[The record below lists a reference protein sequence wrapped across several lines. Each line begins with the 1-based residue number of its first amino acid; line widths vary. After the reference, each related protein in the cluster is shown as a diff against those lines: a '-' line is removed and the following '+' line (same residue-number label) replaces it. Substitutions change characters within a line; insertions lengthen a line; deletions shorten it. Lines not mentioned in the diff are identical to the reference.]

1 MFACSDFG
9 EAEQVPGDL
18 PDAATDGPAAIDS
31 PSGVDAS
38 DAALLPE
45 VHVPYCK
52 TLDAAQI
59 CNEFPG
65 PPVINGWVQFGNPE
79 AGVAE
84 WTNDAGATDPG
95 AARFSVGPVG
105 GTGATQRIYLSRGVP
120 AAPPAPS
127 RLRYEMSVNVE
138 ERPDVGYIGVVRLF
152 TGRAIFY
159 ITLSQLGY
167 TFTHGYY
174 GNALCGAASAPCR
187 GGDLV
192 GTKPPILK
200 DTWDRLSI
208 TIAKKAASDPT
219 YDVVFESASGERI
232 VAQAPAGFEPNI
244 EVNAYL
250 DVGFVIVN
258 PAATGRT
265 FLVDDVSLTVQ

>member
-9 EAEQVPGDL
+9 EEEPGPGSL

-31 PSGVDAS
+31 PSGVDGS
-38 DAALLPE
+38 DAALVPE

-84 WTNDAGATDPG
+84 WTGEAGATDPG

-105 GTGATQRIYLSRGVP
+105 GTGATSRVYLSRGVP
-120 AAPPAPS
+120 AAPSAPS

-138 ERPDVGYIGVVRLF
+138 ERPDVGYVGVVRLF

-174 GNALCGAASAPCR
+174 GNPICGAASTPCL

-192 GTKPPILK
+192 GTKPPIPK
-200 DTWDRLSI
+200 NTWDRLSI
-208 TIAKKAASDPT
+208 TVAKKAAVDPT
-219 YDVVFESASGERI
+219 YEVVFESASGERLT
-232 VAQAPAGFEPNI
+232 AQAPAGFEPR
-244 EVNAYL
+244 VDANAYL

-258 PAATGRT
+258 PGISDRT
-265 FLVDDVSLTVQ
+265 FYVDDVSLTVQ